1 MASANTFR
9 PDPDGYLY
17 SYFHSKGN
25 LNKGLYSNPKLDGFL
40 TEARTSSNPA
50 ERLRLYQQAQR
61 IVLDDSVNWW
71 WYAKYNIEAVS
82 SKLQGYS
89 QSFTG
94 RRLFLK
100 KAWLT

>member
-1 MASANTFR
+1 MRDS
-9 PDPDGYLY
+9 
-17 SYFHSKGN
+17 
-25 LNKGLYSNPKLDGFL
+25 LD
-40 TEARTSSNPA
+40 
-50 ERLRLYQQAQR
+50 
-61 IVLDDSVNWW
+61 WW

-100 KAWLT
+100 KAWLA